1 MFRKCDENP
10 EDHIDIL
17 ALTKDKARLEVEKET
32 LEWKLRDRDEKIAAL
47 KAQIEELRQL
57 DATKIADENKRLS
70 EKLKALEFSI
80 ANDTKQIETKTEN
93 CILQSEKRVLEAE
106 NAHLKTLLDT
116 YRAMPDVE
124 NMINHLSQ
132 LAVPSIKELSEFAS
146 QLDSSSITDLTNQ
159 MSTLITVMT
168 NVGDAIVRAGYDV
181 SSTGLRSYR
190 YKR

>member
-80 ANDTKQIETKTEN
+80 ANDTKQIEAITEN
-93 CILQSEKRVLEAE
+93 CILKSEKRVLEAE

-181 SSTGLRSYR
+181 SSTVLRPYR
-190 YKR
+190 HKR